1 MKHFYRIRSRS
12 EEKWTCISFEISEY
26 EIKACPE
33 EHYNNL
39 LLTYITSKAIEKEV
53 IMNNLETIQYQKI
66 DSELYYLL
74 VDKNIFVKCITELLE
89 TFKED
94 ENTLHL
100 EEVSRIIEMYMSNH

>member
-12 EEKWTCISFEISEY
+12 EEEWTCISFEISESQ
-26 EIKACPE
+26 IKECPE